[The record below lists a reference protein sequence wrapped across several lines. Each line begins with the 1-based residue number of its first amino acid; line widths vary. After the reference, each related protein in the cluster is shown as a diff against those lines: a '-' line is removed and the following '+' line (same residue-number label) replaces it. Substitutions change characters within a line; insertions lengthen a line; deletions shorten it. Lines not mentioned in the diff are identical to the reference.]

1 MANRAKHPELSPSDY
16 AMLLSFRCTLREFL
30 QFSEKAA
37 EHIGVAPQ
45 QYQALLAIKGI
56 PERERITINEM
67 AEKLMIR
74 HNSAVGLVNRMEKE
88 GLVKRYPSLED
99 RRQVHVML
107 TSRGMR
113 IFEKLA
119 AAHREE
125 LNRIGPQL
133 RSFSLHFSRNAAA
146 RASRTARQSSGGRR
160 HSR

>member
-1 MANRAKHPELSPSDY
+1 MANRAKHQEPSKSDY
-16 AMLLSFRCTLREFL
+16 MMLLSFRCMLREFL

-37 EHIGVAPQ
+37 KRIGVAPQ
-45 QYQALLAIKGI
+45 QYQALLAIKGF

-99 RRQVHVML
+99 RREVHVTL

-125 LNRIGPQL
+125 LSRIGPQL
-133 RSFSLHFSRNAAA
+133 RSFSRHFSRDTAV
-146 RASRTARQSSGGRR
+146 RASRTVQKSSGSRRRGR
-160 HSR
+160 

>member
-1 MANRAKHPELSPSDY
+1 MANKAKHPELSQPDY

-37 EHIGVAPQ
+37 KRIGVAPQ
-45 QYQALLAIKGI
+45 QYQALLAIKGF

-133 RSFSLHFSRNAAA
+133 RSFSLHFSRDATA
-146 RASRTARQSSGGRR
+146 RALRTARQASGGRR
-160 HSR
+160 RSR